1 MLFEKI
7 PGRAFLLIAIV
18 IFAASSPIAS
28 KLAEVGMQNQIDGRN
43 PISFCNILFVG
54 NCCALIVLVLV
65 YGREWKAGS
74 LARLSAIEWVVLI
87 FVAILSGALA
97 PSLTFLALEQ
107 TNPNNVVLISR
118 IQSPLTFAFLS
129 LILGKKRNW
138 WIFVGELV
146 SIAGIVL
153 ILILQ
158 SVPENSVE
166 MMGFALGKGDLLA
179 LGGAIALAV
188 ANVTRKARL
197 ERIPLGVFTIFRLA
211 VGTIIFWVLTVK
223 LYSVSHF
230 TDVFAT
236 TVWQWVSIYG
246 FLIVAGGQIVWFRGL
261 KMSNFASIAYAG
273 YLIPIA
279 GILAAY
285 FVLGE
290 MPTTPQYI
298 GGSVI
303 MLGAVFNQ
311 IGISKETPKVKPN
324 KSDLD
329 NFIGFKGV

>member
-1 MLFEKI
+1 MLLNKI
-7 PGRAFLLIAIV
+7 SGRVFLLVAIV

-28 KLAEVGMQNQIDGRN
+28 KLAAVGMQNPIDGRN
-43 PISFCNILFVG
+43 PISFCNILLVG

-65 YGREWKAGS
+65 YGREWRAGS
-74 LARLSAIEWVVLI
+74 LARLSAIEWIVLI
-87 FVAILSGALA
+87 FVAILSGAIA

-107 TNPNNVVLISR
+107 TNANNVVLISR
-118 IQSPLTFAFLS
+118 IQPPLTFAFLS
-129 LILGKKRNW
+129 LVSGEKRNW
-138 WIFVGELV
+138 WIFMGELV
-146 SIAGIVL
+146 SIAGIVI

-158 SVPENSVE
+158 SVPEKSLV

-197 ERIPLGVFTIFRLA
+197 DRIPLGVFTIFRLA
-211 VGTIIFWVLTVK
+211 VGTIIFWILTVR
-223 LYSVSHF
+223 LYSLSHF
-230 TDVFAT
+230 TDVFAPA
-236 TVWQWVSIYG
+236 VWQWVSIYG
-246 FLIVAGGQIVWFRGL
+246 FLVVAGGQIVWFRGL
-261 KMSNFASIAYAG
+261 KMSNFASVSYAG

-290 MPTTPQYI
+290 EPTLPQYI

-303 MLGAVFNQ
+303 ILGAVFNQ
-311 IGISKETPKVKPN
+311 TGIAKERLQTKPD